1 MKDYYKILGVDPE
14 AEPEV
19 ISYAYKALTKKYHPD
34 SCKDLHTKKQMEE
47 RMKEINEAHDIL
59 SNPATRDSHDKAR
72 REKASSEKRSNS
84 HSNDTSQTKTGQS
97 QDSSSSQGKGSSSTT
112 SPYKDIFEAV
122 EKGDVVAVES
132 FIASGISVN
141 GRNAFGM
148 TPLHMAIVKRHW
160 NIATLLVNKGADVNV
175 RNQQTGETPLH
186 FAASHGAINAVELLL
201 NRGADFSITDN
212 GMKTPLDVAEENGH
226 RDIASLLVSRGAKRR
241 NAKPVTQKKTYSLFD
256 DVGCL
261 LPITAFSMFF
271 GTIAIIGYI
280 SDLTKNVEFGCGC
293 GIISL
298 ILMLVIFQLIQRKP
312 IIHKRSFNMNMVVGI
327 VLFIC
332 GLLYIIYVFSNIH
345 HETSIPVSKPEGSPA
360 ESSPTPQF
368 GEVSFSSTIEGATI
382 KIYDNNGI
390 LYGSWDG
397 SSLTQNPKLTLTPG
411 WYIINISKPY
421 YYDIKLG
428 SRSRAICIESGKT
441 LVVEDK
447 WVSKP
452 SILVTT
458 NKDAKVFLN
467 GRQAGTTLNRQL
479 NLRGLDEGTYKI
491 AARRS
496 DCYETEEKSVKLK
509 KGQTQKIS
517 FELSEIPQTPVYSGG
532 NGTGDYSGS
541 GSYSGGG
548 GSTGGGSYS
557 GGGTRSGGSGSSGS
571 KSSGTGSKSGWGG
584 GEDF

>member
-34 SCKDLHTKKQMEE
+34 SCRDLHTKKQMEE
-47 RMKEINEAHDIL
+47 RMKEINEAYEIL
-59 SNPATRDSHDKAR
+59 SNPATRDSHDKTR

-122 EKGDVVAVES
+122 EKGDMAAVES
-132 FIASGISVN
+132 FIAGGISVN

-160 NIATLLVNKGADVNV
+160 NIATLLVNKGADVHA
-175 RNQQTGETPLH
+175 RSQTGETPLH
-186 FAASHGAINAVELLL
+186 FAASHGAMNAVELLL
-201 NRGADFSITDN
+201 NRGADLSITDN
-212 GMKTPLDVAEENGH
+212 SMKTPLDVAEENGH
-226 RDIASLLVSRGAKRR
+226 REIVSLLVSRGSKRK

-261 LPITAFSMFF
+261 LPITAFLMFL

-312 IIHKRSFNMNMVVGI
+312 IVHKRSFNMNMVVGI
-327 VLFIC
+327 ILFIC
-332 GLLYIIYVFSNIH
+332 VLLSIIYVFSNRH

-368 GEVSFSSTIEGATI
+368 GEVSFSNTIEGATI

-397 SSLTQNPKLTLTPG
+397 NSLKQNPKLTLTPG

-452 SILVTT
+452 SILVKI
-458 NKDAKVFLN
+458 NKDAKILLN
-467 GRQAGTTLNRQL
+467 GREVGTTQNKQL
-479 NLRGLDEGTYKI
+479 NLKGLDEGTYKI
-491 AARRS
+491 TAKRS
-496 DCYETEEKSVKLK
+496 DCFTEQKDIQLK
-509 KGQTQKIS
+509 KDQEIKIS
-517 FELSEIPQTPVYSGG
+517 FDLMEVPQIPVHSGG
-532 NGTGDYSGS
+532 SRT

-548 GSTGGGSYS
+548 SNWSNHGGYS
-557 GGGTRSGGSGSSGS
+557 SGSGGSATGGSSSGS
-571 KSSGTGSKSGWGG
+571 RPSKRDAWGG
-584 GEDF
+584 AEEY